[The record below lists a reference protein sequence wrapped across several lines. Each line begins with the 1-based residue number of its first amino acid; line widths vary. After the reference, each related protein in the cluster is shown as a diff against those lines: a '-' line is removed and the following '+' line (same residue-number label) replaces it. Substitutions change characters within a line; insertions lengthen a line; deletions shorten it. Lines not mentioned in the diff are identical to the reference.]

1 VIGDKG
7 ILGRD
12 QVVAMQTLGRRAKVR
27 PALEWM
33 PQICVFCTQLPLLID
48 GKSPHQ

>member
-1 VIGDKG
+1 VVGDKVF
-7 ILGRD
+7 LGRN
-12 QVVAMQTLGRRAKVR
+12 QVVAMQTLGRRAKGR